1 MRRQRSFAAGLAR
14 GAFHEALIAIANA
27 NDGTGNNV
35 DLCGDICGNRV
46 FDLRI
51 EH

>member
-14 GAFHEALIAIANA
+14 GAFHEALIAIA